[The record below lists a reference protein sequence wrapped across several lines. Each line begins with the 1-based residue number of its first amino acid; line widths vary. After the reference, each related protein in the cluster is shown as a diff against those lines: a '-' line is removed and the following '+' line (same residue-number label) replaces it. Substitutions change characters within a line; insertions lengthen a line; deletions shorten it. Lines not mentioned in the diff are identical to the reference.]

1 LAVRTSVDVEVRADV
16 ERPAGEVWAMVS
28 DATRLPEWLGE
39 FEEVVQLGD
48 GPVGEG
54 TVFRYTLSPGP
65 GDRSAILEWVAWDP
79 PRRLAWDGPP
89 LISRLGG
96 ARPRGSF
103 EVVELGPGRCRFV
116 GRYEPELS
124 GGLVLLRPVLVR
136 WLKRQRTADIRRLK
150 HLVEGHA
157 TSANTVA

>member
-1 LAVRTSVDVEVRADV
+1 
-16 ERPAGEVWAMVS
+16 MVS

-79 PRRLAWDGPP
+79 PRRLAWEGPW

-103 EVVELGPGRCRFV
+103 EVSSSAPTAAD
-116 GRYEPELS
+116 LS
-124 GGLVLLRPVLVR
+124 
-136 WLKRQRTADIRRLK
+136 A
-150 HLVEGHA
+150 A
-157 TSANTVA
+157 TSPSFRADSCSFARCSCDG